1 MRSTGATRRHPEWSA
16 PLELGSKPH
25 LGPARPYRSAFPVAR
40 PGCAELKVIL
50 QQMRF
55 PAPRSR
61 TEAPPAAEIVAMR
74 KAAHKLGHPAAAL
87 AHALQFEGTIQ
98 LWDAIGQRVPLSYQT
113 PSPIINGA
121 PIDDNLIF
129 RFTPKKTQFTT
140 GVQAIMACGYVRWC
154 WRKSLNPG

>member
-1 MRSTGATRRHPEWSA
+1 
-16 PLELGSKPH
+16 
-25 LGPARPYRSAFPVAR
+25 
-40 PGCAELKVIL
+40 
-50 QQMRF
+50 
-55 PAPRSR
+55 
-61 TEAPPAAEIVAMR
+61 MR

-87 AHALQFEGTIQ
+87 AHALQFGGTIQ

-121 PIDDNLIF
+121 SKWIGPTWSQIDDNLIF

-140 GVQAIMACGYVRWC
+140 GVQAIMTCGYVRWC